1 MRKLQKLFMLFL
13 LLSIA
18 CFGNAC
24 AEEEEKEYVTIS
36 GHVYQGDHGTFGSPP
51 DGNLPIA
58 NATVSTSL
66 DSATVVTDANGYFEL
81 KTNSNTEEAYTIT
94 IQATGYQTFSVEHD
108 WGMTP
113 SNQTFYLG
121 ADDNDYVTIKGNVYE
136 GNHGSF
142 GSPANGNQPIA
153 NATVGTSL
161 DSVTVVT
168 DANGYFEL
176 KTNSNTEGPY
186 TITIQAD
193 SYRTFSVQHEWGDH
207 PINQTFYLGADT
219 NDYVTIS
226 GNIYEG
232 NHGSFGLPPDGNQP
246 IANATV
252 STSLDSATVVANA
265 DGSFE
270 LITNTPTSQSDPGK
284 YTITI
289 QADGYKTFSVE
300 HEWAWSYHPPDIT
313 FYLGALTD
321 ETNYVTIKGNVY
333 DGNHGSFGLPP
344 NGNLPIA
351 GATVSTSL
359 DSATA
364 VTDANGYFE
373 LKTNTPTSQSDPGK
387 YTITIQADSYR
398 TFSVEHGWA
407 WSYHP
412 PGITFYLGA
421 DDSNYV
427 TIKGNV
433 YQGNHGTGG
442 YPPNGNLPIAN
453 ATVSTSL
460 DSVTV
465 VTDANG
471 YFELKTNSNNEGPY
485 TITIQAAGYQTFSV
499 EHDWGSHPSDQTFY
513 LGVDEN
519 EYVIVSGHVY
529 QGNHGSF
536 GLPPDGNLP
545 IANATVSTSLD
556 SVTVVTN
563 ADGYFELRTNSVEDG
578 PYTITIQA
586 EGYQTFSVE
595 WEWGS
600 HPYPSDETYY
610 LGTETE

>member
-18 CFGNAC
+18 CFGGAC

-51 DGNLPIA
+51 DGNQPIA

-81 KTNSNTEEAYTIT
+81 KTNSNTEGPYTIK
-94 IQATGYQTFSVEHD
+94 IQAAGYQTFSVEHD

-121 ADDNDYVTIKGNVYE
+121 ADNDYVTIKGNVYE

-168 DANGYFEL
+168 DADGYFEL

-186 TITIQAD
+186 TITILAEG
-193 SYRTFSVQHEWGDH
+193 YRTFSVEHDWGDH
-207 PINQTFYLGADT
+207 PINQTFYMGADT

-232 NHGSFGLPPDGNQP
+232 NHGSFGFPPDGNQP
-246 IANATV
+246 IANATI

-270 LITNTPTSQSDPGK
+270 LITNTISQSSQGS

-289 QADGYKTFSVE
+289 
-300 HEWAWSYHPPDIT
+300 
-313 FYLGALTD
+313 
-321 ETNYVTIKGNVY
+321 N
-333 DGNHGSFGLPP
+333 
-344 NGNLPIA
+344 
-351 GATVSTSL
+351 
-359 DSATA
+359 
-364 VTDANGYFE
+364 
-373 LKTNTPTSQSDPGK
+373 
-387 YTITIQADSYR
+387 
-398 TFSVEHGWA
+398 
-407 WSYHP
+407 
-412 PGITFYLGA
+412 
-421 DDSNYV
+421 
-427 TIKGNV
+427 
-433 YQGNHGTGG
+433 
-442 YPPNGNLPIAN
+442 
-453 ATVSTSL
+453 
-460 DSVTV
+460 
-465 VTDANG
+465 
-471 YFELKTNSNNEGPY
+471 
-485 TITIQAAGYQTFSV
+485 AAGYQTFSV
-499 EHDWGSHPSDQTFY
+499 EHDWGSHPSNQTFY

-519 EYVIVSGHVY
+519 DYVIISGNVY

-536 GLPPDGNLP
+536 GSPPDGNQP

-563 ADGYFELRTNSVEDG
+563 SDGYFELRTNSASEG
-578 PYTITIQA
+578 AYTITIQA
-586 EGYQTFSVE
+586 EGYQTFDVD
-595 WEWGS
+595 WNWGS
-600 HPYPSDETYY
+600 HPSDQTYY
-610 LGTETE
+610 LGAE